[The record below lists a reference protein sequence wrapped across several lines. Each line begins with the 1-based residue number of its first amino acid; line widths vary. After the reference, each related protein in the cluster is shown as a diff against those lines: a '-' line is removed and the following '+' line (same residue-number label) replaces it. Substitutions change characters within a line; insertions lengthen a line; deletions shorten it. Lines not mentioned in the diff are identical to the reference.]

1 VQKDWVAQEFASVDS
16 ADRRPRTE
24 RTVRANSKAGATA
37 KKGWGFFSEV
47 WSRAT
52 VKSNKQTTE
61 AWHEDLRW
69 SSKSSMPDGGNNQ
82 KIIIPERI
90 LHHTFSSILPSPR
103 PSIPNLLPTETDT
116 ASMAYTAHAKPPTAS
131 SPDDGNQTQ
140 HCNEAKHRRRRRRE
154 SAADVDGER
163 TVVEQNAE
171 MEPAAVEEPEEPV
184 ETAERNTDEPEAEVT
199 GDTTTRRRRR
209 RRAEERDAEDKA
221 VAEQDEEPPVAETE
235 KRRRRGADR
244 AVSEQASELEYRQSF
259 SEQDSEHAAVEEPE
273 LPADRDVGAERPRG
287 TRWRRRRRRED
298 EAAEEPMQ
306 THTGRLTPQ
315 NLLAQAVER
324 LLQARFQESMKD
336 KFESKQAKFVNLLE
350 NGAESM
356 VKSIDTKVLHYSD
369 RHRIKQVVQDWA
381 ELIAQAGNVDPYV
394 ECYTSLGEPVG
405 VEIFTSIQESQF
417 PLTVSLLVMTKVIWQ
432 RPVQGDQVEVNETF
446 NSDDNLSVVLNAGLI
461 GTVTEVDRDGDFRV
475 QFEGHSECWV
485 FEDQSGKLTVHRS
498 ENEPSESELSE
509 LSIHIEELK
518 DEPSNSSRSTG
529 RDLLRHIDQA
539 SERSSRKSDAGE
551 LR

>member
-1 VQKDWVAQEFASVDS
+1 VL
-16 ADRRPRTE
+16 
-24 RTVRANSKAGATA
+24 G
-37 KKGWGFFSEV
+37 
-47 WSRAT
+47 
-52 VKSNKQTTE
+52 
-61 AWHEDLRW
+61 
-69 SSKSSMPDGGNNQ
+69 DG
-82 KIIIPERI
+82 RI
-90 LHHTFSSILPSPR
+90 R
-103 PSIPNLLPTETDT
+103 
-116 ASMAYTAHAKPPTAS
+116 M
-131 SPDDGNQTQ
+131 
-140 HCNEAKHRRRRRRE
+140 
-154 SAADVDGER
+154 
-163 TVVEQNAE
+163 
-171 MEPAAVEEPEEPV
+171 
-184 ETAERNTDEPEAEVT
+184 
-199 GDTTTRRRRR
+199 
-209 RRAEERDAEDKA
+209 AEEEDAPMDGPQFVHGKEDAAPKRALSRLVELRKQRAAKA
-221 VAEQDEEPPVAETE
+221 SA
-235 KRRRRGADR
+235 KRKGHN
-244 AVSEQASELEYRQSF
+244 VKGL
-259 SEQDSEHAAVEEPE
+259 
-273 LPADRDVGAERPRG
+273 
-287 TRWRRRRRRED
+287 
-298 EAAEEPMQ
+298 
-306 THTGRLTPQ
+306 
-315 NLLAQAVER
+315 
-324 LLQARFQESMKD
+324 D